1 MFSHCRNLCVKK
13 LHLQGEKENLEAVTR
28 DEKRSRKLIIYL

>member
-13 LHLQGEKENLEAVTR
+13 LNLQGEKENLEAVAR